1 MTYWLRACG
10 PSVRLDVDVTF
21 LEIMW
26 GDADV
31 SPLPEGLALTRLAP
45 SALAL
50 YRRLYVDVGAEY
62 CWWMRRKMPDDAL
75 GALLQESERF
85 VMVLHDQRGA
95 PLGFYELDLSH
106 PRRGDLAYF
115 GLLPCAIGQ
124 GLGRLLLG
132 RAIAHAF
139 AAGMSRLAVNTCTL
153 DHPRALPNYE
163 RAGFCVTR
171 VVREQWDVPVEFLPV
186 GQQAK
191 RASV

>member
-21 LEIMW
+21 LELIR
-26 GDADV
+26 GDTDV

-45 SALAL
+45 SALEL
-50 YRRLYVDVGAEY
+50 YRRLYAAVGGDY

-75 GALLQESERF
+75 SRLLRESERS
-85 VMVLHDQRGA
+85 VMVLHDQQGA

-106 PRRGDLAYF
+106 PHRGELAYF
-115 GLLPCAIGQ
+115 GLLPCAIGR
-124 GLGRLLLG
+124 GLGRFLLE

-139 AAGMSRLAVNTCTL
+139 SAGISRLGVNTCTL
-153 DHPRALPNYE
+153 DHPRALPNYQ

-186 GQQAK
+186 RLNERQCAL
-191 RASV
+191 